1 MITYGL
7 GFIWMTLTSQHCNLT
22 NTFMRIKMWMPLPLE
37 AARPTAIEQPAWRN
51 SGTYS
56 DRLPDR
62 AGALKNN
69 QTAASSRSETH
80 PPCSACAVN

>member
-1 MITYGL
+1 
-7 GFIWMTLTSQHCNLT
+7 
-22 NTFMRIKMWMPLPLE
+22 MPLPLE

-69 QTAASSRSETH
+69 QTAAGSRSETH
-80 PPCSACAVN
+80 PPCPASTNKPPAPTHPTTQVLKQTPDTPQKHPTQAA